1 MAAPRMAP
9 LTPNSVMA
17 SGPMQQML
25 EATLVNAA
33 DEAPARSLI
42 FIPDFKDVAI
52 LMNYDNPVVAT
63 GSLNLQ
69 TFFDYRARHLT
80 IP

>member
-17 SGPMQQML
+17 NGPMQQML

-33 DEAPARSLI
+33 DEAPAKALI
-42 FIPDFKDVAI
+42 LSPDFKDAAI

-63 GSLNLQ
+63 GSARIQ
-69 TFFDYRARHLT
+69 TFFAYPGQT
-80 IP
+80 

>member
-17 SGPMQQML
+17 KGPMQQML

-33 DEAPARSLI
+33 DEAPAKAPEFS
-42 FIPDFKDVAI
+42 PDFKDVAI

-63 GSLNLQ
+63 GSVNIQ
-69 TFFDYRARHLT
+69 TFFAYPGRT
-80 IP
+80 